1 MRNDILNVTGMSCM
15 HCAGSVT
22 RTVKMLD
29 GVKTVEVKLSEKK
42 VLVEYDEVLTSKADI
57 AKAIEK
63 LGYRVE

>member
-1 MRNDILNVTGMSCM
+1 MSCM

-29 GVKTVEVKLSEKK
+29 GVKKVEVKLSEKK

-57 AKAIEK
+57 TKAIEK

>member
-1 MRNDILNVTGMSCM
+1 M